1 VCLGTS
7 CYSKGSYEILEKLI
21 SVANKEEWARNL
33 EIKGTFCVENC
44 GKAPNVVVNDI
55 IVSEA
60 TIEKVKEVA
69 LNELRRTKGDSSV
82 SKSNV

>member
-1 VCLGTS
+1 
-7 CYSKGSYEILEKLI
+7 
-21 SVANKEEWARNL
+21 
-33 EIKGTFCVENC
+33 
-44 GKAPNVVVNDI
+44 VVNDI

-60 TIEKVKEVA
+60 TIKKVKEVA